1 MPRALSGASTFSST
15 VSQGKRAKLWKTMET
30 LGSVVAM
37 GLSCQKTSPAEGA
50 ERPVSMR
57 RRVDFPEP
65 EGPSRARISP
75 SQTERSV
82 GAMTWMRLAL
92 GWA

>member
-1 MPRALSGASTFSST
+1 
-15 VSQGKRAKLWKTMET
+15 VSQGKSAKLWKTMET
-30 LGSVVAM
+30 LGSAVAM
-37 GLSCQKTSPAEGA
+37 GWSCQKTSPADGV

-57 RRVDFPEP
+57 RRVDLPEP

-75 SQTERSV
+75 SQTERFV
-82 GAMTWMRLAL
+82 GAMTWMRFSL

>member
-1 MPRALSGASTFSST
+1 MPLALSGASTFSST

-30 LGSVVAM
+30 LGSAVAI
-37 GLSCQKTSPAEGA
+37 GLLCQKTCPADGV
-50 ERPVSMR
+50 ERPVSIR

-65 EGPSRARISP
+65 EGPRRARISP
-75 SQTERSV
+75 SETEMSV
-82 GAMTWMRLAL
+82 GAITWMRLAL